1 MSGSSTMVFSA
12 DPVTGAYIAPVQVSE
27 GEDYPELYSTT
38 DPGLPPDG
46 KEWFLVNGT
55 WEARDIVVASAP
67 TEIPVI
73 PVTIADVN
81 ISLVDGLYQGYTDDI
96 VEVKG
101 FAPYLPPGIMT
112 IIVQEMARSKVLIRE
127 HRFNATIEETDDPV
141 MRQFTLRMRFKD
153 SGNYVITEER
163 LNEGLAEIGLPIR
176 ITLPKLDFNIVVAV

>member
-1 MSGSSTMVFSA
+1 MSNSIIVYSA
-12 DPVTGAYIAPVQVSE
+12 DPATGAYVAPVQIME

-38 DPGLPPDG
+38 DPGLPSDG
-46 KEWFLVNGT
+46 KEWFLVNGV
-55 WEARDIVVASAP
+55 WEARDIPTSETP
-67 TEIPVI
+67 TEIPII
-73 PVTIADVN
+73 PVSISDVN

-101 FAPYLPPGIMT
+101 LAPYLPPGVMT

-127 HRFNATIEETDDPV
+127 HRFNAVIEETADPV